1 MGGVPRL
8 VDVENGRNTIPT
20 ALYFP
25 EKSSEVF
32 YGRTA
37 QQKYVDS
44 ETGGRFMRS
53 MKRILGTPLMDS
65 STINGHLNQDLSLL
79 NLDKSVVENI
89 AEYAGILQ
97 HNAHA
102 IAASFGFRGD
112 ASKKKVSVLSGGELL
127 KATLAAVL
135 GTEKQPDLLILDE
148 PTNNLD
154 IKSTLILEDA
164 LNQYSGAILIVSHDE
179 AFIKGLQID
188 SEVIL

>member
-1 MGGVPRL
+1 MKSISLLNISFSYYGTDDLFTDLSYSFSADKKVAIIG
-8 VDVENGRNTIPT
+8 DNGAGKTTLLKMISGFLR
-20 ALYFP
+20 
-25 EKSSEVF
+25 
-32 YGRTA
+32 
-37 QQKYVDS
+37 
-44 ETGGRFMRS
+44 
-53 MKRILGTPLMDS
+53 PLAGYIKVS
-65 STINGHLNQDLSLL
+65 GNVAYLNQDLSLL
-79 NLDKSVVENI
+79 NHDKSVVENI
-89 AEYAGILQ
+89 TDYAGILQ

-179 AFIKGLQID
+179 AFVNRLSID
-188 SEVIL
+188 SKLIL

>member
-1 MGGVPRL
+1 MCGNNGAGKTTLLKLISGVLWP
-8 VDVENGRNTIPT
+8 
-20 ALYFP
+20 
-25 EKSSEVF
+25 SSGNIKTSGNIA
-32 YGRTA
+32 Y
-37 QQKYVDS
+37 
-44 ETGGRFMRS
+44 
-53 MKRILGTPLMDS
+53 
-65 STINGHLNQDLSLL
+65 LNQDLSLL
-79 NLDKSVVENI
+79 NPDKSVVENI

-179 AFIKGLQID
+179 AFVNRLSID
-188 SEVIL
+188 SKLIL